1 MTNIAPSSPPPP
13 QWADVLDVGY
23 LLRRLLTRGWIILI
37 IAVIVG
43 VLSGLL
49 FVLKTPSYTVTAML
63 RIKPDISLGQSTIT
77 VGAESSLL
85 ASPKLIEE
93 VLQKL
98 DRPVDVRY
106 KPAYFGERID
116 TFFSVLGHWRRKEKA
131 PEWLSLTPS
140 LMVAHFKAPEI
151 YYGAQLTV
159 TVSSADTFEV
169 FDKNKSS
176 LGGGRLGEMAILPT
190 PSGRIEM
197 TLTRPEN
204 TPPLTQSFLLFPR
217 SKNYFAEN
225 LSKNLAVKENSFVQ
239 SGGRLTLTFKDKD
252 PYFSQQFVQML
263 LEHYMGTTAKEN
275 LSAPKQVL
283 EYLTAEVNKLEQ
295 RVTEARAELVA
306 QRLSHQSIDIP
317 TEARL
322 SLEQNAKLQS
332 DLMILEQDR
341 RKMAVSLAPDNP
353 ALKAL
358 SDQINRVRQEI
369 AKNQRTIDGIPLAQ
383 KEILRLERDIEL
395 MVNLL
400 ERTKDEQ
407 RKAATQL
414 KGIAKH
420 AEVLQFPTV
429 EGGIRLMPVAT
440 VMFVVTIATSM
451 AGFLYLFFGAIP
463 AFARITSAKQLEQF
477 PEATLLYVLPRSKQK
492 MPAFA
497 AMFANNRAMLMTQ
510 NVKSPIFL
518 LTSLMP
524 TPKSCSFASAIAIE
538 MAQNS
543 ATLFVDANIKKTCVK
558 KGLTDVLLAS
568 LDVREALHTSR
579 NNLTVLFSGTPT
591 PSYNLLNRNGGK
603 VPKLIATLSQGF
615 NSTVV
620 SWPAL
625 TQTAANLEVLTFAQ
639 STVIFVQ
646 RGDKLHALRQ
656 MIASLTHT
664 GITPL
669 YLVLQK

>member
-1 MTNIAPSSPPPP
+1 MISTITPPPP
-13 QWADVLDVGY
+13 PKWTDVLDVGY
-23 LLRRLLTRGWIILI
+23 FCRRLLITRGWIVLI

-43 VLSGLL
+43 CMSGLIFIL
-49 FVLKTPSYTVTAML
+49 MPSSYTVTTML
-63 RIKPDISLGQSTIT
+63 RIKPDISFGQSTIT

-85 ASPKLIEE
+85 ASRKLVDE

-106 KPAYFGERID
+106 KPAYFGERV
-116 TFFSVLGHWRRKEKA
+116 TSFFSVLGYWKRKEKA

-140 LMVAHFKAPEI
+140 LMVDHFTASEL
-151 YYGAQLTV
+151 YYGAQLIV
-159 TVSSADTFEV
+159 YVSDTGTFEV
-169 FDKNKSS
+169 FDKNNVS
-176 LGGGRLGEMAILPT
+176 LGRGHLGKMTVLT
-190 PSGRIEM
+190 TSSGRIEM
-197 TLTRPEN
+197 TLSRPKN
-204 TPPLTQSFLLFPR
+204 SPPFSQSFILFPR

-225 LSKNLAVKENSFVQ
+225 LSRNLVVKENSFLQ

-252 PYFSQQFVQML
+252 PYFAQQFVQML
-263 LEHYMGTTAKEN
+263 LDHYMNVTANEN

-283 EYLTAEVNKLEQ
+283 EYLTAEVNTLEQ
-295 RVTEARAELVA
+295 RITEARAELAA
-306 QRLSHQSIDIP
+306 QRLLHQSIDIP

-322 SLEQNAKLQS
+322 SLEQGAKLQS

-353 ALKAL
+353 ALKAV
-358 SDQINRVRQEI
+358 SDQMNRVRQEI
-369 AKNQRTIDGIPLAQ
+369 TRNKTMIDSIPLAQ
-383 KEILRLERDIEL
+383 KEIVRLERDIEL

-407 RKAATQL
+407 RKAETQL

-420 AEVLQFPTV
+420 VEVLQFPNIA
-429 EGGIRLMPVAT
+429 GGMRLTNVASL
-440 VMFVVTIATSM
+440 MLIVTIATTM
-451 AGFLYLFFGAIP
+451 GGFLYLLLGAIP
-463 AFARITSAKQLEQF
+463 AFARITAAKQLEQF
-477 PEATLLYVLPRSKQK
+477 TEATLLHVLPRSKQK
-492 MPAFA
+492 MPTFA
-497 AMFANNRAMLMTQ
+497 AMVANNREMLMTN

-518 LTSLMP
+518 VTSLTS

-538 MAQNS
+538 IAQS
-543 ATLFVDANIKKTCVK
+543 STTLFVDANIKKPCAK

-568 LDVREALHTSR
+568 FDVREALHTSK

-625 TQTAANLEVLTFAQ
+625 AQTAANFEVLTFAQ
-639 STVIFVQ
+639 STIIFVQ
-646 RGDKLHALRQ
+646 RGDKLHALKQ
-656 MIASLTHT
+656 IIASLSHA

>member
-1 MTNIAPSSPPPP
+1 
-13 QWADVLDVGY
+13 
-23 LLRRLLTRGWIILI
+23 
-37 IAVIVG
+37 
-43 VLSGLL
+43 
-49 FVLKTPSYTVTAML
+49 
-63 RIKPDISLGQSTIT
+63 
-77 VGAESSLL
+77 
-85 ASPKLIEE
+85 
-93 VLQKL
+93 
-98 DRPVDVRY
+98 
-106 KPAYFGERID
+106 
-116 TFFSVLGHWRRKEKA
+116 
-131 PEWLSLTPS
+131 
-140 LMVAHFKAPEI
+140 
-151 YYGAQLTV
+151 
-159 TVSSADTFEV
+159 
-169 FDKNKSS
+169 
-176 LGGGRLGEMAILPT
+176 MAILPT